1 MTFTVSQIKEL
12 SKRVGNFLTPFS
24 MPFALIELSHL
35 ITDQLYKEF
44 LIDCHQKPT
53 VEQLEVFLEKIQPL
67 LTTDGSP
74 EVDKIQ
80 KEIETEFQEKPPQ
93 HWIDLSVTDS
103 SSLSLRQLVSLQ
115 YALAKLAEIK
125 IKENDPELAQRYFNE
140 ALKFQQESLS
150 HTKPLIDR
158 QINNKIRGMKG
169 AAGKKRRY
177 APIKK
182 KLISLLEEHK
192 PKNGWTSKS
201 KASISLAP
209 ALLEFEIKYLT
220 DNGTPQKAIDKL
232 ESEETNIEIR
242 ISNWLHKDKDVS
254 AAFEKFSEPKRS
266 EK

>member
-12 SKRVGNFLTPFS
+12 SKRVGNFLTPFN

-125 IKENDPELAQRYFNE
+125 IKENDLKLAMCYLE
-140 ALKFQQESLS
+140 KALKFQKESFT
-150 HTKPLIDR
+150 HTKPSIDT
-158 QINNKIRGMKG
+158 QIKNKIKGMKG
-169 AAGKKRRY
+169 AAGKMHSY
-177 APIKK
+177 APIRK
-182 KLISLLEEHK
+182 KLISLLEESK
-192 PKNGWTSKS
+192 PNKGWTSKTE
-201 KASISLAP
+201 ARISLAP
-209 ALLEFEIKYLT
+209 ALCEFKKRYLT
-220 DNGTPQKAIDKL
+220 NKGTNPKAIEKL
-232 ESEETNIEIR
+232 ENGDNAIEIQ
-242 ISNWLHKDKDVS
+242 ISNWLYKDKDVR
-254 AAFEKFSEPKRS
+254 AAFKKFSEPKKS